1 MTRDFRSD
9 NVLPAAPEILDAVV
23 RANAGARTS
32 YGGDDITA
40 RVRRQCC
47 EIFETDV
54 EIFPIL
60 SGIAGNA
67 LAIAA
72 LTSPWSAVFCHAQAH
87 VEREELG
94 AATFFSGGAKLVPVD
109 GAEGKLDVG
118 GVAAAVAYARKT
130 DMAIPA
136 CLSLTNATEAGTVYS
151 PPELRALCDL
161 ARSSDLRVHLDGARF
176 ANAVAA
182 TGASPADLS
191 WRAGVDVLTFGATK
205 NGAMTADVIVL
216 FRKELAPELAIRI
229 HRGGHRP
236 SKMRF
241 LSAQLE
247 AYLTEELWLRHAR
260 HANAMAARLAAGLA
274 PHVEILRRVDANI
287 VFVRLPP
294 ALAAALQ
301 KEGFQFFDWQIFGDD
316 AYRLVCGF
324 ATTEEDVDG
333 LIAGVGRALAP
344 PS

>member
-1 MTRDFRSD
+1 VTRDFRSD
-9 NVLPAAPEILDAVV
+9 NTLPGAPEILEAVV
-23 RANAGARTS
+23 RANAGSTTS
-32 YGGDDITA
+32 YGGDEITA

-54 EIFPIL
+54 EVFPIL

-72 LTSPWSAVFCHAQAH
+72 LTAPWGAVFCHAQAH
-87 VEREELG
+87 IEREELG
-94 AATFFSGGAKLVPVD
+94 AATFFSGGAKLVPID
-109 GAEGKLDVG
+109 GAEGKLDVD

-151 PPELRALCDL
+151 AAELHALGEL
-161 ARSSDLRVHLDGARF
+161 ARASGLRVHLDGARF

-191 WRAGVDVLTFGATK
+191 WRAGVDALTFGATK
-205 NGAMTADVIVL
+205 NGAMTADMIVL
-216 FRKELAPELAIRI
+216 FRKELAQELAIRI

-247 AYLTEELWLRHAR
+247 AYLTDDLWLRHAR
-260 HANAMAARLAAGLA
+260 HANAMAARLASGIA

-287 VFVRLPP
+287 VFVRFPP
-294 ALAAALQ
+294 PLATSLQ
-301 KEGFQFFDWQIFGDD
+301 GDGFQFFDWSIFGADV
-316 AYRLVCGF
+316 YRLVCGF

-333 LIAGVGRALAP
+333 LIAAVRRKIEQQ
-344 PS
+344 